1 MMSETIYKIEI
12 KKDKLK
18 ERLSNLD
25 NLFEVEKD
33 SSNNKNNKKE
43 KN

>member
-33 SSNNKNNKKE
+33 SSNNNKKKE

>member
-1 MMSETIYKIEI
+1 MSETIYKIEI